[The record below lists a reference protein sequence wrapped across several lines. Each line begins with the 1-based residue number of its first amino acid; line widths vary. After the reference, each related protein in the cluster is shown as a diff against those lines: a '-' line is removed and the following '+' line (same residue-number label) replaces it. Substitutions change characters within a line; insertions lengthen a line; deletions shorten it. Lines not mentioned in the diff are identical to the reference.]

1 MPDAAASKTWFSLQC
16 YMCFC
21 NKAEE
26 SYWEQTELISTS
38 KNLSSTMYSFQKQ
51 SKFTPGNKVV
61 DDPASNKDDFHW
73 RDTWVSSP

>member
-1 MPDAAASKTWFSLQC
+1 
-16 YMCFC
+16 
-21 NKAEE
+21 
-26 SYWEQTELISTS
+26 
-38 KNLSSTMYSFQKQ
+38 MYSFQKQ